1 MKGTFRIFFS
11 VVVPLFLILCVL
23 FYITKSDNARQ
34 AKTTLEQT
42 QGYTY
47 YYNGQEVDKDTIDLS
62 MYRYTIDNEK
72 QAVYITDEKQ
82 IYYGLPIA
90 IPVITN

>member
-1 MKGTFRIFFS
+1 
-11 VVVPLFLILCVL
+11 
-23 FYITKSDNARQ
+23 
-34 AKTTLEQT
+34 
-42 QGYTY
+42 
-47 YYNGQEVDKDTIDLS
+47 

-90 IPVITN
+90 IRELFHDLCEALSAYSEEWKWIVDNLFVPKCKFLGHCPETDHVERK